1 MPPRTVGRRSAY
13 RVPLGRDIAG
23 AVRDLPRHLVS
34 MFRTG
39 RAMVESQRDERP
51 GS

>member
-13 RVPLGRDIAG
+13 RVPLGRDVAG

-34 MFRTG
+34 LFRTG
-39 RAMVESQRDERP
+39 RAMHEAQRE
-51 GS
+51 GSSR